1 MAMIP
6 EQNVDFSLIG
16 NGFNFQPRVF
26 VVETSDVP
34 SPIEASILSGKAS
47 SVIEQAFRSE
57 DEKVEVP
64 VIERPVEQTPVAQSE
79 AGPIDEKFETDP
91 EYALYHSEPTSTV
104 SESSELDTE
113 GLSHVDIFGG
123 IETEK
128 MLSRF
133 ELVDATEE
141 EASAAIAMA
150 RVQNISAS
158 IEAVVSRLEI
168 LTMDL

>member
-1 MAMIP
+1 MIP

-26 VVETSDVP
+26 VVETSEIP
-34 SPIEASILSGKAS
+34 SPIESSILSGKVP
-47 SVIEQAFRSE
+47 SVIEQTFQSE
-57 DEKVEVP
+57 DQKVEVP
-64 VIERPVEQTPVAQSE
+64 VIERPVEQTPATQSE
-79 AGPIDEKFETDP
+79 AGPIDEEFEADP
-91 EYALYHSEPTSTV
+91 EFALYHSEPASTI
-104 SESSELDTE
+104 SESSEVDAE
-113 GLSHVDIFGG
+113 SLSHVDIFGG

-150 RVQNISAS
+150 RVQRISANM
-158 IEAVVSRLEI
+158 EAVTSRLEI